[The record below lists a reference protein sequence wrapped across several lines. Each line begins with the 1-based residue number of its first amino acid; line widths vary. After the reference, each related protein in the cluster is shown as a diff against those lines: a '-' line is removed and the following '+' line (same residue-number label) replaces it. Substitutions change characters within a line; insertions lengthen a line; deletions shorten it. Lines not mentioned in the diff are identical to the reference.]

1 MTDPRLCT
9 IQSRNE
15 LMEGSI
21 MTHLFIKL
29 PDVFMKE
36 MKGKLKQKC
45 VSTSTGAIKI
55 YLVWAEPKLSQF

>member
-36 MKGKLKQKC
+36 MKGKLK
-45 VSTSTGAIKI
+45 
-55 YLVWAEPKLSQF
+55 